1 MKAIVIKEYGDIDQ
15 LELQEVDKPV
25 PAQDEV
31 LIKVRA
37 FGINRAETFMRR
49 GLWGNVAKITGI
61 ECVGEVAE
69 DPSGKLAIGQVVGTM
84 MGGMG
89 RVRNGSYAEFTCVSA
104 SNVFALETK
113 LDWTDL
119 AALPESY
126 ATAWG
131 CLHQNMKIKSGD
143 SVFIRGGTS
152 ALALAAINIASNIDG
167 VTVYASTRK
176 QENEWIL
183 QDAGCSKVFIEGPG
197 LSQQLREVEPAG
209 VASVLDIIGT
219 STILDSLKMVKKD
232 GYVCNV
238 GFLGGNTPVPFSP
251 SADMPAFVNL
261 NFFGS
266 FMFGSPQYPMA
277 DLPMQTIV
285 NNVEK
290 GLYKSKP
297 ATVFDFKD
305 VAFAHKLMEDNAA
318 CGKIVVRL

>member
-1 MKAIVIKEYGDIDQ
+1 MKAIVIKEYGDADQ
-15 LELQEVDKPV
+15 LVVQEVEKPV
-25 PAQDEV
+25 AATGEIV
-31 LIKVRA
+31 IRVRA
-37 FGINRAETFMRR
+37 FGINRSETLMRK
-49 GLWGNVAKITGI
+49 GIWGDVAKITGI

-69 DPSGKLAIGQVVGTM
+69 DPSGELEVGQVVGTM

-104 SNVFALETK
+104 SNVFKLETK
-113 LDWTDL
+113 LDWVDL

-167 VTVYASTRK
+167 VTVYGSTRK
-176 QENEWIL
+176 LENEAIL
-183 QDAGCSKVFIEGPG
+183 KNTGCTQVFIEGDN
-197 LSQQLREVEPAG
+197 LSEQLRNILPEG
-209 VASVLDIIGT
+209 VSSVLDAIGT
-219 STILDSLKMVKKD
+219 TTILDSLKMVKKD

-238 GFLGGNTPVPFSP
+238 GFLGGGEPVSFNPP
-251 SADMPAFVNL
+251 ANLPAFVNL

-266 FMFGSPQYPMA
+266 FMFGTPQFPLS

-290 GLYKSKP
+290 GIYNSKP
-297 ATVFDFKD
+297 AKVLEFNDISI
-305 VAFAHKLMEDNAA
+305 AHKLMEDNEAR
-318 CGKIVVRL
+318 GKIVVYL